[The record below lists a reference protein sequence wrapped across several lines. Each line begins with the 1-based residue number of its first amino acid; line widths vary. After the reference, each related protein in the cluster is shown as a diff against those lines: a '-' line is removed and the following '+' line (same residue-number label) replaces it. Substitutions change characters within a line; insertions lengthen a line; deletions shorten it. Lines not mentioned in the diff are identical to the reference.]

1 MGILDK
7 VKFWK
12 KDTALKDETAMPPMG
27 EERGMPATPDFGAP
41 RPYPAPPPSQPS
53 YPSPTPAQQ
62 PRAFQERFSS
72 RDMEMINAKL
82 DAIKANLESI
92 NQRIANLE
100 RIAYGETRGY

>member
-12 KDTALKDETAMPPMG
+12 KDVGIKDETALPETGFAEPG
-27 EERGMPATPDFGAP
+27 YQPQPS
-41 RPYPAPPPSQPS
+41 PYPS
-53 YPSPTPAQQ
+53 YPAPAQQ
-62 PRAFQERFSS
+62 PRAFRERFSS
-72 RDMEMINAKL
+72 KDLEVINAKL

-100 RIAYGETRGY
+100 RIAHGETREY